1 MDGKRQGCL
10 AMTLSRISEARAQLA
25 IALPLVLAYL
35 ADVLMVVTAKM
46 VVGRLGAIDL
56 AAAGISTDLGYQ
68 MCIILMAFFSV
79 VGVLVAGAL
88 GAGRRQDCVPELI
101 RGLLLAGVLGAAA
114 TAVVFNLGAVLRF
127 TGQDPQ
133 VIAIA
138 RPYYFN
144 FAFAVLPIIWF
155 GVLRSFTA
163 ALMKTRFI
171 MVITIFTV
179 LMNYVLMQGLVHG
192 DFGLPRLG
200 IAGAGL
206 AWAISMWFKCL
217 SLAAYVFLLIRRER
231 LPASHWAED
240 AGRHLVALIRLGAP
254 VAGIAALESG
264 LFAATALLS
273 GILGAREL
281 AAYQMVMGWI
291 GIPFVISL
299 GVSEAVMVRVAYW
312 IGAGNPRAARQAGN
326 LGMAIGVAIPF
337 ILVLIPV
344 FAPDLVTRIFLDPS
358 DPAYGEIAALVAV
371 LLVIAAVFQV
381 FDGLQAIASHALRGL
396 KDAVMPLVI
405 AGVGY
410 WVIGLGSAWVLGF
423 TLNFGAPGLW
433 AGLAIGLA
441 FTATLLAWRF
451 ERLAKSGLSSSSGR
465 S

>member
-1 MDGKRQGCL
+1 MVRQSRL
-10 AMTLSRISEARAQLA
+10 AEVKTQLA

-56 AAAGISTDLGYQ
+56 AAAGISTDLSYQ
-68 MCIILMAFFSV
+68 MCIVLMGFFSV

-101 RGLLLAGVLGAAA
+101 RGLILAGVLGAIV
-114 TAVVFNLGAVLRF
+114 TAVVFNLDAVLRLA
-127 TGQDPQ
+127 GQDPE

-144 FAFAVLPIIWF
+144 FAFAMLPIIWF
-155 GVLRSFTA
+155 GVLRSFAA

-171 MVITIFTV
+171 LFITVVTV
-179 LMNYVLMQGLVHG
+179 VMNYLLMQGLVHG
-192 DFGLPRLG
+192 EFGLPKLG

-217 SLAAYVFLLIRRER
+217 SLAAYVLWLIRRER
-231 LPASHWAED
+231 LPARHWGEEAC
-240 AGRHLVALIRLGAP
+240 RHLMALIRLGAP
-254 VAGIAALESG
+254 VAGIVALESG

-273 GILGAREL
+273 GILGAKEL

-291 GIPFVISL
+291 AIPFVISL
-299 GVSEAVMVRVAYW
+299 GISEAVMVRVAFW
-312 IGAGNPRAARQAGN
+312 MGAGDARAARRAGN

-337 ILVLIPV
+337 VLVLIPV
-344 FAPDLVTRIFLDPS
+344 FAPSLVTRVFLDPS

-405 AGVGY
+405 AGTGY
-410 WVIGLGSAWVLGF
+410 WIIGLGAAWLLGF
-423 TLNFGAPGLW
+423 RLGYGAPGLW
-433 AGLAIGLA
+433 TGLAIGLA
-441 FTATLLAWRF
+441 FTASLLAWRF
-451 ERLAKSGLSSSSGR
+451 ERLAKRGLSSSSGPL
-465 S
+465 